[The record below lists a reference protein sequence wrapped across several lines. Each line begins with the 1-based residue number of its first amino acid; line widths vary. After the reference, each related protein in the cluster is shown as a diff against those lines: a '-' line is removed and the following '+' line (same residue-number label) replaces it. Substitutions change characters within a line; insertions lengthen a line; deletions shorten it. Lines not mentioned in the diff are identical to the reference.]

1 MIDRALF
8 IRIQAEE
15 GKEDEL
21 EAFLTE
27 ALDAVREEE
36 KTINWY
42 ALKFGKGDF
51 AIFDTFPDELGRL
64 AHLAGKV
71 GRGLIARPLLVKGLP
86 HIEHAEVLAFK

>member
-15 GKEDEL
+15 GREDEL

-27 ALDAVREEE
+27 ALDAVRKEE
-36 KTINWY
+36 KTIDWF
-42 ALKFGKGDF
+42 ALKFGHGDF
-51 AIFDTFPDELGRL
+51 AIFDTFPDEGGRL

-71 GRGLIARPLLVKGLP
+71 GRGLLVRPQLIDGLP
-86 HIEHAEVLAFK
+86 KIEHAQVLAFK